1 MEKKLPLFVFC
12 VLALISTHIFAQTAK
27 QKQKIISTYKVD
39 KLKKLERTFETE
51 FEKNYNLALQLAA
64 ERGWPLKKKNANN
77 SVSRLMGVT
86 QNLLP
91 IYYTDENQGAG
102 ITARTNKL
110 YPNGGMGLNLTGAG
124 MTMALWEG
132 GSPSLNHELFEG
144 RVIFSDDDQA
154 TIELSDHATHVA
166 GTLIGGASFNSGAT
180 KGMAYEAQLKA
191 YSSSDDAA
199 EVTVE
204 AANGNLVSSHSY
216 GVGADLTPA
225 YPGQYDGKAR
235 AYDEIMYN
243 APYYLGVF
251 SAGNDG
257 GTGYDLL
264 TDMSCNKNGLT
275 VAAVEEVLN
284 YTGPSGVALGGF
296 SSWGP
301 TDDGRIKPDI
311 SAKGVNTY
319 SSNYNEET
327 QVNEYSYKT
336 GTSMATPSVAGT
348 VLLLQQHYHNVNSA
362 YMKSAT
368 ARGLVCHTADETGS
382 ANGPDYKY
390 GWGLINAQKAAQTIL
405 DNGNNA
411 IISELTLTPG
421 NTYTIDVT
429 ASGLENLMAS
439 ITWTDRP
446 GEAQNNVN
454 ELNNRTARLI
464 NDLDIRITDADNNTY
479 FPWKLNPET
488 PSAAA
493 TQGDN
498 SVDNIEKIDIENP
511 SGTYTIT
518 VSHKG
523 TLDASQNY
531 TLIVT
536 GLFDNLRPSVNIT
549 SHEHNQFIENGTNVT
564 LETQANDPNGS
575 IVSVEFIVDSTTLET
590 VTNSPYNVTT
600 SFANGIHTIKVIAT
614 DNDGNT
620 VTQEIT
626 LIVGEFSDN
635 LTIPASYDGEERIGN
650 GKVDIGSSDL
660 EFVYDSFVGGDQIS
674 AVQFSN
680 LNIPKGATI
689 TSAYIQFTAKSPHS
703 SAATLLVSV
712 EAAANPL
719 ILAETVNNFSE
730 RTYSAPITWTVDP
743 WTSGDSGTA
752 QQTPDLSALIQNNI
766 NNSNWNTGQS
776 IVVKL
781 EAPDDMLGT
790 TSTMRRAHAMDASNS
805 SYGPVLHLSYTVDA
819 TTLSIPETAL
829 NTSSIAVYPNP
840 TEGVVYIKY
849 NENNTIELSHVEVY
863 DMLGRRVQQVDL
875 KENVSENK
883 SFNLDRISTGHYLLK
898 LVSVE
903 GSIIKTQHLIV
914 K

>member
-1 MEKKLPLFVFC
+1 MEKKLPILVFC
-12 VLALISTHIFAQTAK
+12 VFALISTHIFAQTAK

-39 KLKKLERTFETE
+39 KLKQLERTFETE

-64 ERGWPLKKKNANN
+64 ERRWPLKKKNANN

-86 QNLLP
+86 PDLQP

-144 RVIFSDDDQA
+144 RVIYSDTDQA
-154 TIELSDHATHVA
+154 SVELSDHATHVA
-166 GTLIGGASFNSGAT
+166 GTLIGGPSFNNGAT
-180 KGMAYEAQLKA
+180 KGMAYKAQLKA
-191 YSSSDDAA
+191 YSSSGDAA
-199 EVTVE
+199 EVTAE

-235 AYDEIMYN
+235 TYDEIMYN

-275 VAAVEEVLN
+275 VAAVEEVSN
-284 YTGPSGVALGGF
+284 YTGPSSVALGGF

-319 SSNYNEET
+319 SSNYNEDT

-348 VLLLQQHYHNVNSA
+348 VLLLQQHYHNVNNA

-405 DNGNNA
+405 DHGNNA
-411 IISELTLTPG
+411 IVSELTLTPG

-439 ITWTDRP
+439 ITWTDQP

-454 ELNNRTARLI
+454 ELNNRTPRLI
-464 NDLDIRITDADNNTY
+464 NDLDVRITDANNNTY

-493 TQGDN
+493 TQADN
-498 SVDNIEKIDIENP
+498 IVDNIEKIDIENP

-523 TLDASQNY
+523 TLAATQAY

-536 GLFDNLRPSVNIT
+536 GLFDNLRPSVSIT

-564 LETQANDPNGS
+564 LETQAIDPNGS
-575 IVSVEFIVDSTTLET
+575 IVSVEFIVDNTTLET
-590 VTNSPYNVTT
+590 LTSSPYNVTT
-600 SFANGIHTIKVIAT
+600 SFTDGIHTVKVIAT
-614 DNDGNT
+614 DNDGNIA
-620 VTQEIT
+620 TQEIT
-626 LIVGEFSDN
+626 LIVGEFSDS
-635 LTIPASYDGEERIGN
+635 LSVPASYDGEEEVTN
-650 GKVDIGSSDL
+650 GDVDMGSSDL
-660 EFVYDSFVGGDQIS
+660 EFVYDSSAGDDQIS
-674 AVQFSN
+674 AIQFSN

-689 TSAYIQFTAKSPHS
+689 TSAYIQFTAKGDHS
-703 SAATLLVSV
+703 SSATLLVSV

-743 WTSGDSGTA
+743 WASDDSGTA

-766 NNSNWNTGQS
+766 NSNNWNIGQS
-776 IVVKL
+776 IVVKI
-781 EAPDDMLGT
+781 EAPNNLLGT

-805 SYGPVLHLSYTVDA
+805 SYRPVLHLSYTVDA
-819 TTLSIPETAL
+819 TTLSVPKTAL
-829 NTSSIAVYPNP
+829 NKSSIAVYPNP
-840 TEGVVYIKY
+840 TVGIVYIKY
-849 NENNTIELSHVEVY
+849 NENNAPRLSHVEVY

-875 KENVSENK
+875 KGNVSKNK